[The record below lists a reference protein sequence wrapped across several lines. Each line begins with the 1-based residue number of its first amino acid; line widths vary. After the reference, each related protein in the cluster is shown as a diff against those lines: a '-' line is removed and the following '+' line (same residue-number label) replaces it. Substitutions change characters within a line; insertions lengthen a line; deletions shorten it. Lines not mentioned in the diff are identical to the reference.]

1 VAERRVDCPVTI
13 PDNLRVGLYANAFR
27 ILQDQEDFFLDFLA
41 YSSVENQA
49 VLITRLRVKPEFL
62 PAVRERIQTVLVEL
76 ASATKTEEP
85 DVMIQ
90 VPDDAEVN

>member
-1 VAERRVDCPVTI
+1 
-13 PDNLRVGLYANAFR
+13 
-27 ILQDQEDFFLDFLA
+27 
-41 YSSVENQA
+41 VENQA